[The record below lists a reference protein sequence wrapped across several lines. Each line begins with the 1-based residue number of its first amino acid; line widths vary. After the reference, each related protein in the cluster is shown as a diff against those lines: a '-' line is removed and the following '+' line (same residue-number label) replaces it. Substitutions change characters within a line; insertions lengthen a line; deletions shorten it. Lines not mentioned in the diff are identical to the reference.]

1 MFYATNSL
9 NFKCSIITIQ
19 PFLFFLYSFIYL
31 SEVTSKFIGVVF
43 NFKNSIYHTSYYG
56 IFFSMFYKAIKLI
69 GFYLKLGIN
78 QLCSIIK
85 PKNIYFYF
93 YFLTNQNVTSQ
104 LIARYLSQKFKKG
117 FSLKKIIYPL
127 KGELRRV
134 SLRGRVKQENY
145 NRFNYSL
152 IYKKNKIQLKN

>member
-9 NFKCSIITIQ
+9 NFKGGLITIQ
-19 PFLFFLYSFIYL
+19 PFLFLLYSFIYL
-31 SEVTSKFIGVVF
+31 SEVTSKFIGIVF

-56 IFFSMFYKAIKLI
+56 IFYTMFYNAIKLI
-69 GFYLKLGIN
+69 GIFLKLGIN
-78 QLCSIIK
+78 LLCNKIK

-93 YFLTNQNVTSQ
+93 YFITNQNVTSQ
-104 LIARYLSQKFKKG
+104 LIARYLAQKFKKG

-145 NRFNYSL
+145 NRSNYSL
-152 IYKKNKIQLKN
+152 IEKKNKIQLKN